1 MALFTER
8 AIQESFI
15 RLLNER
21 PLDKITIKDIAEDC
35 GINRNTFYYHYED
48 LHALLV
54 HILNA
59 ESQRVLAGHID
70 MESWEDGFI
79 SAAQFALENKRLVY
93 HIYNSVRREEVE
105 RYLNNIAA
113 GVMRQYVNT
122 VSEHIAVREEDK
134 ELIVNFYRAAL
145 VGMIVDWLNAGMKY
159 DPVELIRRT
168 GVMLRGNIESALER
182 MKQEN

>member
-8 AIQESFI
+8 AIQESFV

-48 LHALLV
+48 IHTLLV

-70 MESWEDGFI
+70 MESWEEGFI

-93 HIYNSVRREEVE
+93 HIYNSVRREDVE

-113 GVMRQYVNT
+113 GVMRQYVDT
-122 VSEHIAVREEDK
+122 VSKKISVRTEDK

-159 DPVELIRRT
+159 DPAELIRRS
-168 GVMLRGNIESALER
+168 GVMLKGNIESALER